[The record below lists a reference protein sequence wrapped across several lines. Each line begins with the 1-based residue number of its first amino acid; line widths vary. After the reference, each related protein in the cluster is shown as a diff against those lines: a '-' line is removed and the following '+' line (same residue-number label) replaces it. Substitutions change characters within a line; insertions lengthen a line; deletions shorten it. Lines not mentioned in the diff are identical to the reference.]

1 MTNAQQMQRLLVIAK
16 EQVRAYDRLSP
27 DKQKARASKH
37 LKDAGILTPKGKL
50 ALGFA

>member
-1 MTNAQQMQRLLVIAK
+1 MTHAQQMQRLLVIAK

-27 DKQKARASKH
+27 EKKKAQAARH

-50 ALGFA
+50 AVGFA